1 MKDSERLVE
10 SNQLRLVGQHA
21 TAQLGLLYDPKL
33 VQRMVSYIITQVR
46 RGEVSDGIT
55 HASLIRG
62 SRVPSWVAHRGML
75 GHVLTLVALESYKRD
90 GVLLTALVRSRADDD
105 LPTPGFCAFLEDVGL
120 VMSADAREECL
131 ELWDHHW
138 KLVISLYDTAQ
149 VNPGGIRDL

>member
-1 MKDSERLVE
+1 VHQYDRLVE
-10 SNQLRLVGQHA
+10 SDRLRLLARKA

-33 VQRMVSYIITQVR
+33 VQHMASYIIAQVR

-75 GHVLTLVALESYKRD
+75 GHVLTLLALESYKRD
-90 GVLLTALVRSRADDD
+90 GVFLTALVRSRADDD

-120 VMSADAREECL
+120 VMSADAREDCL

-138 KLVISLYDTAQ
+138 KLAISRYDTS
-149 VNPGGIRDL
+149 

>member
-1 MKDSERLVE
+1 MHQYDRLVE
-10 SNQLRLVGQHA
+10 SDRLRLLARQA

-33 VQRMVSYIITQVR
+33 VQRMASYIIAQIR

-90 GVLLTALVRSRADDD
+90 GVFLTALVRSRADND
-105 LPTPGFCAFLEDVGL
+105 LPTPGFCAFLEDV
-120 VMSADAREECL
+120 
-131 ELWDHHW
+131 
-138 KLVISLYDTAQ
+138 
-149 VNPGGIRDL
+149 

>member
-1 MKDSERLVE
+1 MHQYDRLVE
-10 SNQLRLVGQHA
+10 SDRLRLLARQA

-33 VQRMVSYIITQVR
+33 VQRMASYIIAQIR

-90 GVLLTALVRSRADDD
+90 GVFLTALVRSRADDD

-120 VMSADAREECL
+120 VMSADAREDCL

-138 KLVISLYDTAQ
+138 KLAISRYDTS
-149 VNPGGIRDL
+149 

>member
-1 MKDSERLVE
+1 MHQYDRLVE
-10 SNQLRLVGQHA
+10 SDRLRLLARQA

-33 VQRMVSYIITQVR
+33 VQRMASYIIAQIR

-55 HASLIRG
+55 PASLIRG

-90 GVLLTALVRSRADDD
+90 GVFLTALVRSRADDD

-120 VMSADAREECL
+120 VMSADAREDCL

-138 KLVISLYDTAQ
+138 KLAISRYDTS
-149 VNPGGIRDL
+149 